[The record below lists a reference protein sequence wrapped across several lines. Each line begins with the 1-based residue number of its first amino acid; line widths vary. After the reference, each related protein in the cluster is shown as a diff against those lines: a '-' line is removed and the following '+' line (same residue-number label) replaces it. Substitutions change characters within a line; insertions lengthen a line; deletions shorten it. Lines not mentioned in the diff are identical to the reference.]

1 MAKKKH
7 YEYSGAHE
15 NFREYRE
22 IDESRGKKQRL
33 KPTDKWRRSVND
45 ERNFIEDSD
54 YDYEEEWAG

>member
-7 YEYSGAHE
+7 YEYDGMTS
-15 NFREYRE
+15 EYRE
-22 IDESRGKKQRL
+22 TDESRAKKNRL

-54 YDYEEEWAG
+54 YDYEEEWTG